1 MVRMTVAKL
10 AGTASSCTTKGIG
23 KMVPDL
29 AFVFRQPCGWGCG
42 ARMSE

>member
-42 ARMSE
+42 ARTSE